1 MPPQQEENIV
11 LDVPLDLEKEVKFTV
26 SQEQLEDVSSPP
38 VADENNA
45 PKASQNGNNASEEK
59 LLSFFTGMKNDLI
72 ARQPYYNM
80 KGGGVGDWGKPDNFF
95 TVFNATI
102 FAFVIQLIPALI
114 FAELMDRQTEG
125 NLATA
130 ETLLSSAI
138 IGIIYAIFSGQP
150 LVIMGI
156 TGPVSLLLGTS
167 YGLAEQFNADY
178 FPFFFW
184 ICVWAGLM
192 HVLSAMV
199 GLVSLVWKVTPFTSQ
214 IFELFI
220 AITFIYSALR
230 DMIVPI
236 HLTDNDID
244 GEEVSSELRS
254 AGYASFI
261 IGLITCYVAWTLHF
275 AENWIFFSRQ
285 MRTFLTS
292 YNTLIAV
299 VFATAFSYIP
309 GIDQGNAIERVNVVA
324 PWDWQ
329 PTADRA
335 WVVNPLEGIGLQGIF
350 GALVPGFMFFLLF
363 IIDHNVSSIL
373 TQSPKFN
380 LKKPDA
386 YHWDFFVLGITFF
399 PCALL
404 GLPPGNGLIPQAPLH
419 CRALCTRTIET
430 DKYGVKREVVTHC
443 EEQRWSGLGQA
454 LLMFV
459 ALSAFTVISWIPTGC
474 LFGLLLYLGMSALHG
489 NEIWERLL
497 LIGVYAHKRPKI
509 PVVRCV
515 AWKTVQ
521 AWTFIQLAC
530 AVAIWAVG
538 QYAHIGY
545 IYPLL
550 LTLLVPFRS
559 YVLEHF
565 FDAEDTK
572 HLDPVDETE
581 EEFHDEQRMI
591 HHTLSHTEENDDM
604 LFPTRAEFR
613 GQGMKRVLMNTN
625 RRHTIGGQGG
635 SDDDIL
641 ALEVAKA
648 CIDLDL
654 DDKTK
659 LEIVQRAAQEDV
671 RIKASTSITDLMALD
686 NLGSSKQS

>member
-1 MPPQQEENIV
+1 MSPREEANFEIPLTEPSVSKESDSDGGTDVDQQ
-11 LDVPLDLEKEVKFTV
+11 
-26 SQEQLEDVSSPP
+26 SDVSSRKE
-38 VADENNA
+38 VSSMSSKDD
-45 PKASQNGNNASEEK
+45 EK
-59 LLSFFTGMKNDLI
+59 LLSLFTGMKNDLI
-72 ARQPYYNM
+72 ARKPFYNM
-80 KGGGVGDWGKPDNFF
+80 KGDGVGDWGKPENFF

-150 LVIMGI
+150 LTIMGI

-167 YGLAEQFNADY
+167 YGLAAQFDADY

-184 ICVWAGLM
+184 ICLWAGVM
-192 HVLSAMV
+192 HVVSAAV

-230 DMIVPI
+230 DLVVPI
-236 HLTDNDID
+236 HLADKDVD
-244 GEEVSSELRS
+244 GEEIPAGIRS
-254 AGYASFI
+254 AGYASFM
-261 IGLITCYVAWTLHF
+261 IGMITCYLAWSLHF
-275 AENWIFFSRQ
+275 AETWIFFSRPI
-285 MRTFLTS
+285 RTFLTS

-299 VFATAFSYIP
+299 VIATAVSYIP
-309 GIDQGNAIERVNVVA
+309 GLDQDGLIDRVNVEA
-324 PWDWQ
+324 PWDWE

-335 WVVNPLEGIGLQGIF
+335 WIVNPLEGIGLKGIF

-380 LKKPDA
+380 LTKPPA
-386 YHWDFFVLGITFF
+386 YHWDFFVLGVTFF
-399 PCALL
+399 PCAFL

-419 CRALCTRTIET
+419 CRALCTRKFEI
-430 DKYGVKREVVTHC
+430 DQYGVKREIVTHC

-497 LIGVYAHKRPKI
+497 LLFVSESKRPQI
-509 PVVRCV
+509 AVVRNV
-515 AWKTVQ
+515 NWVIVQ
-521 AWTFIQLAC
+521 LWTFVQLMC
-530 AVAIWAVG
+530 AVSIWAVG
-538 QYAHIGY
+538 QYAHVGY
-545 IYPLL
+545 LYPLL

-559 YVLEHF
+559 YVLEYYF
-565 FDAEDTK
+565 QPEDIK
-572 HLDPVDETE
+572 HLDPVDESE
-581 EEFHDEQRMI
+581 EEQVGIDE
-591 HHTLSHTEENDDM
+591 E
-604 LFPTRAEFR
+604 
-613 GQGMKRVLMNTN
+613 
-625 RRHTIGGQGG
+625 
-635 SDDDIL
+635 DIK
-641 ALEVAKA
+641 EP
-648 CIDLDL
+648 
-654 DDKTK
+654 
-659 LEIVQRAAQEDV
+659 
-671 RIKASTSITDLMALD
+671 
-686 NLGSSKQS
+686 

>member
-1 MPPQQEENIV
+1 MGPRQQEANVE
-11 LDVPLDLEKEVKFTV
+11 VPLPEHLVSKEID
-26 SQEQLEDVSSPP
+26 E
-38 VADENNA
+38 ENNNDDVVDQ
-45 PKASQNGNNASEEK
+45 PKKEDEK
-59 LLSFFTGMKNDLI
+59 LLSFLTGMKNDLT
-72 ARQPYYNM
+72 ARKPFYNM
-80 KGGGVGDWGKPDNFF
+80 QSDGVGDWGKPDNFF

-150 LVIMGI
+150 LTIMGI

-167 YGLAEQFNADY
+167 YGLAAQFDADY

-184 ICVWAGLM
+184 ICLWAGLM
-192 HVLSAMV
+192 HVISAAV

-230 DMIVPI
+230 DLIVPV
-236 HLTDNDID
+236 HLTDQDVD
-244 GEEVSSELRS
+244 GEEITAGVRS

-261 IGLITCYVAWTLHF
+261 IGLITCYVAWSLHF
-275 AENWIFFSRQ
+275 AETWIFFSRQ
-285 MRTFLTS
+285 VRTFLTS

-299 VFATAFSYIP
+299 VVATAFSYIP
-309 GIDQGNAIERVNVVA
+309 GIDQDGAIERVNVIA
-324 PWDWQ
+324 PWDWE
-329 PTADRA
+329 PTADRP
-335 WVVNPLEGIGLQGIF
+335 WVVNPLEGIGAKGIF

-380 LKKPDA
+380 LKKPPA

-399 PCALL
+399 PCAIL

-443 EEQRWSGLGQA
+443 EEQRWSALGQA
-454 LLMFV
+454 VLMFV
-459 ALSAFTVISWIPTGC
+459 ALSLFTVIAWIPTGC

-497 LIGVYAHKRPKI
+497 LLGVYAKKRPKI
-509 PVVRCV
+509 PIVRHV
-515 AWKTVQ
+515 SWNIVQ
-521 AWTFIQLAC
+521 LWTLIQLAC
-530 AVAIWAVG
+530 ALAIWAVG
-538 QYAHIGY
+538 QYAPIGY

-559 YVLEHF
+559 YVLEYF
-565 FDAEDTK
+565 FKPEDTK
-572 HLDPVDETE
+572 HLDPVDESE
-581 EEFHDEQRMI
+581 EEFHDEQRMV
-591 HHTLSHTEENDDM
+591 HHVMAQGSIDEEDSA
-604 LFPTRAEFR
+604 FPSRAEFR
-613 GQGMKRVLMNTN
+613 GDGMKRALSKSC
-625 RRHTIGGQGG
+625 
-635 SDDDIL
+635 SDEKDH
-641 ALEVAKA
+641 ALGAEVAMA
-648 CIDLDL
+648 LIDLDV
-654 DDKTK
+654 DDATK
-659 LEIVQRAAQEDV
+659 LEIVQRA
-671 RIKASTSITDLMALD
+671 SI
-686 NLGSSKQS
+686 NQSSSGN

>member
-1 MPPQQEENIV
+1 MPEELEKDV
-11 LDVPLDLEKEVKFTV
+11 KFCLDVNEPNKDA
-26 SQEQLEDVSSPP
+26 SSPS
-38 VADENNA
+38 DKKETS
-45 PKASQNGNNASEEK
+45 ASAAASTSGRIGEAEESTEK
-59 LLSFFTGMKNDLI
+59 LLSFLTGMKNDLI
-72 ARQPYYNM
+72 ARQPYYNS
-80 KGGGVGDWGKPDNFF
+80 KAAGVGDWGMPDNFF

-114 FAELMDRQTEG
+114 FADLMERQTDG

-167 YGLAEQFNADY
+167 YKLAAQFDADY

-184 ICVWAGLM
+184 ICLWAGLM
-192 HVLSAMV
+192 HVISACV

-230 DMIVPI
+230 DLIVPI
-236 HLTDNDID
+236 HLTDKDVDGQEITSDI
-244 GEEVSSELRS
+244 RS

-261 IGLITCYVAWTLHF
+261 IGLITCYMAWSLHF
-275 AENWIFFSRQ
+275 AETWIFFSRQ

-309 GIDQGNAIERVNVVA
+309 GLDQNSAIERVNVVA
-324 PWDWQ
+324 PWNWE
-329 PTADRA
+329 PTADRP
-335 WVVNPLEGIGLQGIF
+335 WIVNPLEGIGLQGIF
-350 GALVPGFMFFLLF
+350 GALIPGFMFFLLF

-380 LKKPDA
+380 LKKPPA

-399 PCALL
+399 PCAIL

-419 CRALCTRTIET
+419 CRALCTRKNET
-430 DKYGVKREVVTHC
+430 DQYGVVREVVTHC
-443 EEQRWSGLGQA
+443 EEQRWSALGQA
-454 LLMFV
+454 LLMFA
-459 ALSAFTVISWIPTGC
+459 ALSAFAVISWIPVGC

-497 LIGVYAHKRPKI
+497 LCGVYEHKRPQI
-509 PVVRCV
+509 PIVRYV
-515 AWKTVQ
+515 KWRTVQ
-521 AWTFIQLAC
+521 AWTLVQFAC

-538 QYAHIGY
+538 QYAVVGY

-559 YVLEHF
+559 YVLEYLF
-565 FDAEDTK
+565 KPEDTK
-572 HLDPVDETE
+572 HLDPADETE
-581 EEFHDEQRMI
+581 EEFHDEQRMV
-591 HHTLSHTEENDDM
+591 HHTLGHSTDEEDM

-613 GQGMKRVLMNTN
+613 GQGMKRALMNTN
-625 RRHTIGGQGG
+625 RRHTIGGNGG
-635 SDDDIL
+635 AEDDVL

-659 LEIVQRAAQEDV
+659 LEIVQRASKADARV
-671 RIKASTSITDLMALD
+671 KASTSITDLMAMD
-686 NLGSSKQS
+686 NLGSTKQHNQ

>member
-1 MPPQQEENIV
+1 MPPRPEENIE
-11 LDVPLDLEKEVKFTV
+11 VPLP
-26 SQEQLEDVSSPP
+26 EQLESKDEAEKPPPAESP
-38 VADENNA
+38 A
-45 PKASQNGNNASEEK
+45 PPEEEEK
-59 LLSFFTGMKNDLI
+59 LLSFLTGMKNDLA
-72 ARQPYYNM
+72 ARKPFYNM
-80 KGGGVGDWGKPDNFF
+80 QAGGVGDWGMPDNFF

-138 IGIIYAIFSGQP
+138 IGIIYALFSGQP

-167 YGLAEQFNADY
+167 YGLAAQFDADY

-184 ICVWAGLM
+184 ICLWAGIM
-192 HVLSAMV
+192 HVLSAAV

-230 DMIVPI
+230 DMIVPV
-236 HLTDNDID
+236 HLADKDM
-244 GEEVSSELRS
+244 EVSSEVRS

-261 IGLITCYVAWTLHF
+261 IGLITCYVAWSLHF
-275 AENWIFFSRQ
+275 AETWVFFSRQ
-285 MRTFLTS
+285 LRTFLTS

-299 VFATAFSYIP
+299 VAATALSYIP
-309 GIDQGNAIERVNVVA
+309 GLDQNNAIERVNVVA
-324 PWDWQ
+324 PWNWE

-335 WVVNPLEGIGLQGIF
+335 WVVNPLQGIGLEGIF

-380 LKKPDA
+380 LKKPPA

-399 PCALL
+399 PCAIL

-419 CRALCTRTIET
+419 CRALCTRKLET

-497 LIGVYAHKRPKI
+497 LMGVYAHKRPKI
-509 PVVRCV
+509 PVVRYV
-515 AWKTVQ
+515 QWKTVQ
-521 AWTFIQLAC
+521 AWTLIQLAC
-530 AVAIWAVG
+530 ALAIWAVG
-538 QYAHIGY
+538 QYAPVGY

-559 YVLEHF
+559 YVLEYF
-565 FDAEDTK
+565 FKEEDLK
-572 HLDPVDETE
+572 HLDPADESE
-581 EEFHDEQRMI
+581 DEFHDEQRMV
-591 HHTLSHTEENDDM
+591 HHAMAQASIDEEEM
-604 LFPTRAEFR
+604 AFPTRAEFR
-613 GQGMKRVLMNTN
+613 GQGMKRALMNTN
-625 RRHTIGGQGG
+625 RRHTIGHGEH
-635 SDDDIL
+635 DDVL

-654 DDKTK
+654 DDVTK
-659 LEIVQRAAQEDV
+659 MEIVQRAAQADA
-671 RIKASTSITDLMALD
+671 RIKASTSITDLMALS
-686 NLGSSKQS
+686 NNGAAKQA

>member
-1 MPPQQEENIV
+1 MGPRQEENIE
-11 LDVPLDLEKEVKFTV
+11 VPLPLELEIEKEVPITV
-26 SQEQLEDVSSPP
+26 PVPVKPGGLKDQNIERKPSSTTSDDDSED
-38 VADENNA
+38 E
-45 PKASQNGNNASEEK
+45 SEEK
-59 LLSFFTGMKNDLI
+59 LLSFLTGMKNDLI

-80 KGGGVGDWGKPDNFF
+80 KSGGVGDWGMPDNFF

-167 YGLAEQFNADY
+167 YGLAAQFDADY

-184 ICVWAGLM
+184 ICVWAGVM
-192 HVLSAMV
+192 HVLSACV

-230 DMIVPI
+230 DLIVPI
-236 HLTDNDID
+236 HLSDKEID
-244 GEEVSSELRS
+244 GEEITAELRS
-254 AGYASFI
+254 AGYASFMV
-261 IGLITCYVAWTLHF
+261 GLITCYIAWTLHF
-275 AENWIFFSRQ
+275 AETWIFFSRQ

-309 GIDQGNAIERVNVVA
+309 GLDQGNAIER
-324 PWDWQ
+324 
-329 PTADRA
+329 
-335 WVVNPLEGIGLQGIF
+335 GIF

-380 LKKPDA
+380 LKKPPA
-386 YHWDFFVLGITFF
+386 YHWDFFVLGLTFF
-399 PCALL
+399 PCAIL

-419 CRALCTRTIET
+419 CRALCTRSIET

-497 LIGVYAHKRPKI
+497 LIGVYAHKRPMI

-515 AWKTVQ
+515 DWKTVQ
-521 AWTFIQLAC
+521 LWTFIQLGC

-538 QYAHIGY
+538 QYASVGY
-545 IYPLL
+545 LYPLL

-581 EEFHDEQRMI
+581 EDFQDEQRMV
-591 HHTLSHTEENDDM
+591 HHILNKHSDDEDM

-613 GQGMKRVLMNTN
+613 GQGMKRVLMNTD

-635 SDDDIL
+635 EHDDIL
-641 ALEVAKA
+641 AMEVAKA
-648 CIDLDL
+648 CIDLNL

-659 LEIVQRAAQEDV
+659 LEIVSRAAQADS

-686 NLGSSKQS
+686 NLGGSKQK

>member
-1 MPPQQEENIV
+1 MPPREENIEIS
-11 LDVPLDLEKEVKFTV
+11 LPDDMKAYDDNNDEATPLPPKKE
-26 SQEQLEDVSSPP
+26 SSVEPP
-38 VADENNA
+38 KNTD
-45 PKASQNGNNASEEK
+45 SGDDEK
-59 LLSFFTGMKNDLI
+59 LLSFLTGMKNDLA
-72 ARQPYYNM
+72 ARQPFYNA
-80 KGGGVGDWGKPDNFF
+80 KAGGVGDWGKPDNFF

-167 YGLAEQFNADY
+167 YGLAAQFDADY

-184 ICVWAGLM
+184 ICLWAGVM
-192 HVLSAMV
+192 HVLSAAI

-230 DMIVPI
+230 DLIVPV
-236 HLTDNDID
+236 HLTDKDVD
-244 GEEVSSELRS
+244 GEEITAAVRS

-261 IGLITCYVAWTLHF
+261 IGLITCYVAWSLHF
-275 AENWIFFSRQ
+275 AETWIFFSRQ
-285 MRTFLTS
+285 VRTFLTS

-299 VFATAFSYIP
+299 VVATAFSYVP
-309 GIDQGNAIERVNVVA
+309 GLDQDNAIERVNVVA
-324 PWDWQ
+324 PWDWE
-329 PTADRA
+329 PTADRP
-335 WVVNPLEGIGLQGIF
+335 WVVNPLEGIGLRGIF
-350 GALVPGFMFFLLF
+350 GALIPGFMFFLLF

-380 LKKPDA
+380 LKKPPA

-399 PCALL
+399 PCAIL

-419 CRALCTRTIET
+419 CRALCTRKIET

-459 ALSAFTVISWIPTGC
+459 ALSAFSVISWIPTGC

-497 LIGVYAHKRPKI
+497 LCGVYEHKRPKI
-509 PVVRCV
+509 PVVRFV
-515 AWKTVQ
+515 GWTTVQ
-521 AWTFIQLAC
+521 IWTVIQLIC

-538 QYAHIGY
+538 QYAPVGY

-559 YVLEHF
+559 YVLEYF
-565 FDAEDTK
+565 FEAEDLK
-572 HLDPVDETE
+572 HLDPADESE
-581 EEFHDEQRMI
+581 EEYHDEQRMV
-591 HHTLSHTEENDDM
+591 HHVLAQGSVDEEDM
-604 LFPTRAEFR
+604 AIPSRAEFR
-613 GQGMKRVLMNTN
+613 GEGMKRALSDKN
-625 RRHTIGGQGG
+625 HGG
-635 SDDDIL
+635 SGEYHDDVL
-641 ALEVAKA
+641 AVEVAKA
-648 CIDLDL
+648 QIDLDL
-654 DDKTK
+654 DDATK
-659 LEIVQRAAQEDV
+659 LAIVERASQR
-671 RIKASTSITDLMALD
+671 
-686 NLGSSKQS
+686 NLGGEH